1 MNTTLCFRR
10 VAAYNFVITIN
21 TIIFIYMTSTQYV
34 VKTYFK
40 DMLSVCLVRRR
51 CVLGCP
57 WYVIRIMGHGY
68 DFPMSS
74 VISIVSPL
82 WAPDFN
88 GSLVKKIRAI

>member
-1 MNTTLCFRR
+1 MNTFLCFWRI
-10 VAAYNFVITIN
+10 AAYNFVITIN

-51 CVLGCP
+51 YVLGCP
-57 WYVIRIMGHGY
+57 WYAIRIMRHGY

-74 VISIVSPL
+74 VIS
-82 WAPDFN
+82 N
-88 GSLVKKIRAI
+88 AIP

>member
-1 MNTTLCFRR
+1 MNTILCFWRI
-10 VAAYNFVITIN
+10 AAYNFVITIN

-74 VISIVSPL
+74 VISS
-82 WAPDFN
+82 ATSTGAHHD
-88 GSLVKKIRAI
+88 GSFVKKIRAI